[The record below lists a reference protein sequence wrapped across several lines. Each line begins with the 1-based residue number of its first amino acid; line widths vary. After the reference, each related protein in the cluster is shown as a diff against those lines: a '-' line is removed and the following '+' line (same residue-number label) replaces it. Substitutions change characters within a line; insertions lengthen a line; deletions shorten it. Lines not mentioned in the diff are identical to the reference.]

1 MTHAK
6 LKTGYLALSAINT
19 FATTYFLY
27 FLFFYLRDHFHFG
40 DQQNLWVSAFH
51 GFIYIFA
58 AWQCGKFADRRGYV
72 LSLKLGYAGLT
83 LLMIIGAF
91 LQTAPTL
98 MFLVAMYSIVL
109 LFTWPALEA
118 LVSERETQRG
128 TQRMVG
134 IYNCTWG
141 GAAAVAYFTGG
152 KLYESFGKI
161 AIFGVPAALF
171 AIQFLITLW
180 LDKYHDEVLAR
191 TPKPMEA
198 KHHAPEAVAL
208 KQPISPKTFLTMAWL
223 ANPFAYIAMNTALA
237 VMPGLTKRFG
247 LTPAEAGLFG
257 SVWLFARV
265 TAFALLWRWTGWHY
279 RFRWLLAS
287 FLVLIGSFAAIL
299 LSPNWPIA
307 AFAQATFGLAS
318 GLIYYSSLFYS
329 MDVGESKGEHG
340 GLHEAFVGLGVC
352 IGPGV
357 GAAALHFAPNSPNAG
372 TWAVSALL
380 VAGLV
385 GLIGVRLKAPSSN
398 IQASE
403 KHQ

>member
-1 MTHAK
+1 MTHGK
-6 LKTGYLALSAINT
+6 LKAGYLVLSAINT
-19 FATTYFLY
+19 IATTYFFY
-27 FLFFYLRDHFHFG
+27 FLFFYLRDRFQFG

-72 LSLKLGYAGLT
+72 FSLKLGYAGLT
-83 LLMIIGAF
+83 FLMIVGAF
-91 LQTAPTL
+91 LQSAPAV
-98 MFLVAMYSIVL
+98 MVLVAVYSVIL

-118 LVSERETQRG
+118 LVSERETQAG

-152 KLYESFGKI
+152 KLYQSLGKN
-161 AIFGVPAALF
+161 AIFAVPAALF
-171 AIQFLITLW
+171 ALQFLITLW
-180 LDKYHDEVLAR
+180 LDKYHDEVLAWA
-191 TPKPMEA
+191 KPVEE
-198 KHHAPEAVAL
+198 KHHAPEATAL

-223 ANPFAYIAMNTALA
+223 ANPFAYIAMNTVLA
-237 VMPGLTKRFG
+237 VMPGLTNRFG
-247 LTPAEAGLFG
+247 LTAAEAGLFG

-265 TAFALLWRWTGWHY
+265 TAFGLLWRWTAWHY
-279 RFRWLLAS
+279 RFRWLLTA
-287 FLVLIGSFAAIL
+287 FLVLIASFVAIL
-299 LSPNWPIA
+299 LSPSWPFA

-340 GLHEAFVGLGVC
+340 GLHEAFVGVGICV
-352 IGPGV
+352 GPGV

-372 TWAVSALL
+372 TWAVSTLL
-380 VAGLV
+380 MAGLV
-385 GLIGVRLKAPSSN
+385 GLISVRAKSPNTKPQTPKS
-398 IQASE
+398 Q
-403 KHQ
+403 